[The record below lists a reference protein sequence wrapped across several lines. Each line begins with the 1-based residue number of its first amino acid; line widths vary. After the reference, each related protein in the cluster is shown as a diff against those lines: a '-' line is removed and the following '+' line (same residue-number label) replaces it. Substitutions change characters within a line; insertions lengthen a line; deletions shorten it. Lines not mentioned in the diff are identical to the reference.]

1 MLAFTGNPTPLTPA
15 DFERAARAI
24 GCPVAAIRAV
34 SDVESRGGF
43 LADGRPKILFE
54 RHVFR
59 RQTGGRFDGAHPA
72 ISCAAPGGYRGG
84 AAEYDR
90 LAEALACDR
99 AAALRSTSWGAFQ
112 LLGCN
117 HAAAG
122 FPDVETFVAAMVSG
136 EGAQLD
142 AFVRFVRASRLDDE
156 LVRCDWPGFAR
167 GYNGPDF
174 ARNRY
179 DVRLAA
185 AFTRSCAWAIP
196 AKTSEPFRPRWVS
209 RPMAILALPPRPPSS
224 PPRRVPA
231 FTAMA
236 WSASRPGPPSC
247 PRPASQHQIA
257 RRQADRPG
265 QPHRK
270 IGLAVP
276 VKVHFHVSLR
286 QHMLEAHLSGG

>member
-1 MLAFTGNPTPLTPA
+1 MSKA
-15 DFERAARAI
+15 
-24 GCPVAAIRAV
+24 
-34 SDVESRGGF
+34 
-43 LADGRPKILFE
+43 
-54 RHVFR
+54 
-59 RQTGGRFDGAHPA
+59 
-72 ISCAAPGGYRGG
+72 

-185 AFTRSCAWAIP
+185 AFTFHSHGGARIGNP
-196 AKTSEPFRPRWVS
+196 HPVLRMGDTGEDVR
-209 RPMAILALPPRPPSS
+209 ALQ
-224 PPRRVPA
+224 
-231 FTAMA
+231 TAL
-236 WSASRPGPPSC
+236 
-247 PRPASQHQIA
+247 
-257 RRQADRPG
+257 
-265 QPHRK
+265 
-270 IGLAVP
+270 GLASDGDFGPATKAAVLAAQTRAGLHGDGVVGQQTWAALLP
-276 VKVHFHVSLR
+276 
-286 QHMLEAHLSGG
+286 